1 MSQLLKL
8 QGEIRTP
15 VSPEESVPTLTYYK
29 ALSHNIESKEQPA
42 GTRTGL
48 GTHIKR
54 QKNEEK
60 AFASTFY
67 IENKHNEAT
76 PSSKIFESGNHW
88 LQSNEILWKE
98 CLASPDCYSIIHQS
112 SNENMYQE
120 FLTIFEQYAEKIQP
134 GDEISSFP
142 SLNLI
147 LKVINFIQKHDLE
160 KVAIINTLFLNDEP
174 VKTLIW
180 YTDTVLFE
188 NRGVIGLFQ
197 AFRIKKFVADHPDL
211 KHVSALLYSLQEK
224 QWEKIEFEFL
234 KAHLDKRFNPQI
246 SSAAYDKL
254 VEIFYEEIEK
264 IENVRGTVIQISEKF
279 NLELDY
285 EEFINNYF
293 KVVFVWRTLNHSK
306 KYNSSFKI
314 QKLCQDKMKILGD
327 YLNSFQY
334 TLFHYHLIK
343 YKQIHPEHYKDLH
356 SIHLFTQA
364 VDKLNKI
371 MINKRGSRLPLPE
384 VVKVDCKIIKSFKIK
399 NLDLFHLNVLKNKQI
414 KPWYDGTGFVNYRQI
429 VSTFQLL

>member
-1 MSQLLKL
+1 MNIYLFYAVLFSYKLPALLILINVAIAKASRSQVTNLGH
-8 QGEIRTP
+8 QITENSFSGEIRTP

-211 KHVSALLYSLQEK
+211 KHVSALLYS
-224 QWEKIEFEFL
+224 
-234 KAHLDKRFNPQI
+234 
-246 SSAAYDKL
+246 
-254 VEIFYEEIEK
+254 
-264 IENVRGTVIQISEKF
+264 KF
-279 NLELDY
+279 G
-285 EEFINNYF
+285 
-293 KVVFVWRTLNHSK
+293 HPSK
-306 KYNSSFKI
+306 FFFP
-314 QKLCQDKMKILGD
+314 D
-327 YLNSFQY
+327 
-334 TLFHYHLIK
+334 
-343 YKQIHPEHYKDLH
+343 
-356 SIHLFTQA
+356 
-364 VDKLNKI
+364 
-371 MINKRGSRLPLPE
+371 
-384 VVKVDCKIIKSFKIK
+384 
-399 NLDLFHLNVLKNKQI
+399 
-414 KPWYDGTGFVNYRQI
+414 
-429 VSTFQLL
+429 